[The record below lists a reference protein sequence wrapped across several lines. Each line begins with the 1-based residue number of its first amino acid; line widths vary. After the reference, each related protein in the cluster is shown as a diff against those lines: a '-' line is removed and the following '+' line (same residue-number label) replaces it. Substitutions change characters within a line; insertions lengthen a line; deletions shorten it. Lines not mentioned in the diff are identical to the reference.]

1 MFIELL
7 RKNGHGADTRLYDR
21 VSYVSYEKF

>member
-7 RKNGHGADTRLYDR
+7 RKNGHGADTLLCDR
-21 VSYVSYEKF
+21 VSSVSYEKF